1 MKKMLENKSIWE
13 KIQPNQTEYS
23 IVIKLKYYLKIAGK
37 KNAQTKLYDWKQE
50 IKYKLK
56 ID

>member
-37 KNAQTKLYDWKQE
+37 KNAQIKLYDWKQE